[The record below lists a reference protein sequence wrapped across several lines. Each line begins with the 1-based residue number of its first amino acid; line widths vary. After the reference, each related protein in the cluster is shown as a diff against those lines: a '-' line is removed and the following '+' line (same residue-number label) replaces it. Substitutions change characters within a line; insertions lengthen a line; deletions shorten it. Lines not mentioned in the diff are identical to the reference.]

1 MAESKKYY
9 WLKLNRGFFK
19 RHDVEFIKEIGKE
32 KAEGTGDRYVLFY
45 VKLLVESVDHYGCLR
60 FSDAIPYTNRMLA
73 SATQTDIQIVNE
85 AMELFVELGL
95 VEILEDKTIYM
106 TNIGKMVGSETGWA
120 EKKRKQREKE
130 DNVPPMSS
138 ECPHDVLDV
147 SSNCPI
153 EKDKEKKK
161 DREGEER
168 DRVST
173 AAPNKKST
181 NPFLD
186 MLQKENNNECNA

>member
-9 WLKLNRGFFK
+9 WLKLTRYFFK
-19 RHDVEFIKEIGKE
+19 RHDVGIIKAMGEE
-32 KAEGTGDRYVLFY
+32 KGDSFVLFY
-45 VKLLVESVDHYGCLR
+45 VKLLVESVDHDGFLR
-60 FSDAIPYTNRMLA
+60 FSEAKPYNNYLLA
-73 SATQTDIQIVNE
+73 AATGTDIEIVNK

-106 TNIGKMVGSETGWA
+106 TNIEKMIGSETGAA
-120 EKKRKQREKE
+120 ERMRRSRDKKKDET
-130 DNVPPMSS
+130 DSVTP
-138 ECPHDVLDV
+138 CYTDVTPCYADV
-147 SSNCPI
+147 QNCYT

-161 DREGEER
+161 EREGEER

-186 MLQKENNNECNA
+186 MLQNGG